1 MHKVGTVWPCYD
13 GGRAT
18 EKYGALWDRERGKGH
33 TYWLTYFKSRLP
45 PKKKRKKY
53 RDSNDN
59 SSWFISLKVWPMRG
73 YKLVF
78 IIFGIVVAALREC
91 QPKTQNVHKQIG
103 LVYGGREHQK
113 KVQGKNPISRAAT
126 TTCNGNTFKLLL
138 QPRDTL
144 HICICSPAWLFY
156 FFSGVLMDVWHAK
169 EFIGRLIDGPHIDLR
184 AQRIR
189 VRSVGWSR

>member
-1 MHKVGTVWPCYD
+1 
-13 GGRAT
+13 
-18 EKYGALWDRERGKGH
+18 
-33 TYWLTYFKSRLP
+33 
-45 PKKKRKKY
+45 
-53 RDSNDN
+53 
-59 SSWFISLKVWPMRG
+59 MRG

-91 QPKTQNVHKQIG
+91 QPNTQNVHKQIG
-103 LVYGGREHQK
+103 LVYGGRELQK
-113 KVQGKNPISRAAT
+113 IQGKNPISRAAT

-144 HICICSPAWLFY
+144 YVSASLFY

-189 VRSVGWSR
+189 VRSVGRGSMQIVRLPGDVSVV